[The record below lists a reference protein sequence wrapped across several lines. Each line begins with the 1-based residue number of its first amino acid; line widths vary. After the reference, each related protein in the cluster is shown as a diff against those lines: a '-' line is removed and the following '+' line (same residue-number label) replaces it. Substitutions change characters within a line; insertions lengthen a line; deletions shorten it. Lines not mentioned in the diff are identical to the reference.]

1 MENTDIS
8 VQNDMFSRKLSS
20 FHSYAG
26 AMEKFGYGESIKD
39 YSTNGGLDSKN
50 DDDDNSL
57 CKLEEEIDTNNNSP
71 TTTVRIHHSL
81 S

>member
-8 VQNDMFSRKLSS
+8 LQNDMFSKKLTS
-20 FHSYAG
+20 FSSYAS
-26 AMEKFGYGESIKD
+26 AMEKFTYGESIKD

-57 CKLEEEIDTNNNSP
+57 CKLEEEIDTTNNSP
-71 TTTVRIHHSL
+71 ATIRMRHSL